1 MADHLWPQRWW
12 GRLPWYPL
20 KTRYFTISLLTMAGT
35 GGNHLQSHKSHKGY
49 KWYKRWITTELL
61 WTFVLKYDSQVAK
74 LIYDV
79 LSSDVNSPM
88 FKGPATPRIQFHS
101 IRKGWYRHPGGFD
114 WTHWQQ
120 PLGSLCQKACTSLPS
135 RFAHFFCA
143 RSRCR
148 STLQW
153 LQVTSR
159 LFSCQ
164 VCITW
169 IGYPHT
175 TGLTR
180 MDYRISDEWWPQL
193 AVAVRDFWFAL
204 VSLVSFPVEVR
215 GSKGCSRW
223 SLASFSA
230 LLCPLSMCPGIFL
243 EWRPHKRKRSSTCRT
258 VAGGLEMNML
268 AV

>member
-1 MADHLWPQRWW
+1 M
-12 GRLPWYPL
+12 
-20 KTRYFTISLLTMAGT
+20 
-35 GGNHLQSHKSHKGY
+35 
-49 KWYKRWITTELL
+49 
-61 WTFVLKYDSQVAK
+61 
-74 LIYDV
+74 
-79 LSSDVNSPM
+79 
-88 FKGPATPRIQFHS
+88 
-101 IRKGWYRHPGGFD
+101 
-114 WTHWQQ
+114 
-120 PLGSLCQKACTSLPS
+120 
-135 RFAHFFCA
+135 
-143 RSRCR
+143 
-148 STLQW
+148 
-153 LQVTSR
+153 TSR

-243 EWRPHKRKRSSTCRT
+243 EWRPHNGKDPLP
-258 VAGGLEMNML
+258 AGLL
-268 AV
+268 LVVWK